1 MGSWLPASL
10 QPSRVH
16 APACSHALTL
26 TAQLQLEAAGRGGGG
41 RRSSEHLQARRRQR
55 CIPLISEGCL
65 KGKGT
70 RTAKIKRLQTVRSL
84 ALNKTIWGR
93 LAFHLPRKPPGFCAS
108 SLQMGSSSQTTE
120 LVLTSPHACL
130 ASPPAP
136 AGPAEMLCWNPAQ

>member
-1 MGSWLPASL
+1 MGSRLPASL

-16 APACSHALTL
+16 VPTCSHALTL
-26 TAQLQLEAAGRGGGG
+26 TAQLQLGAAGRGGGG
-41 RRSSEHLQARRRQR
+41 RRSSEHLQVRRQQR

-108 SLQMGSSSQTTE
+108 SLQMGSGNQTTE

-130 ASPPAP
+130 VSPLAP